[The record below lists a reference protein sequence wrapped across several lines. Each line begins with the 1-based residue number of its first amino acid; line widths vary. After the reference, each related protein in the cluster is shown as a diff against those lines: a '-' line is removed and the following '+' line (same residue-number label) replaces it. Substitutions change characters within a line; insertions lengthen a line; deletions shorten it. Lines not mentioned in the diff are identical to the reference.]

1 MFITFF
7 FSEFECC
14 GNKYNDNRTS
24 FSDANG
30 FMCTAHIYCA
40 LQVKFDIRGLHMR
53 LLSTFYFH
61 ENWHMEGHTSVAG
74 RYSIHL
80 HMYMKLYAMWVV
92 KNALVNSLCYVRE
105 YTICSLVSCDHVE
118 NERSV
123 F

>member
-7 FSEFECC
+7 FSEFEFC
-14 GNKYNDNRTS
+14 GKKYDSHTS
-24 FSDANG
+24 LSDGNG
-30 FMCTAHIYCA
+30 FVCTAHIYCA
-40 LQVKFDIRGLHMR
+40 LQVKFGIRCLHMR

-92 KNALVNSLCYVRE
+92 KNVLVNSLCYVRE
-105 YTICSLVSCDHVE
+105 YTICGFVSYDHVE
-118 NERSV
+118 SECSV